1 MFLIRPSRRQR
12 LITLFTHRS
21 VSSRL
26 LRISNVNF
34 NYTNRKLFFSF
45 SLRVDDFTWLD
56 EWWKKHQRT
65 NITQRDTFWLFIRRS
80 TTTQLQRQTPSPI
93 FDLIIIV
100 VAIHSS
106 STAKDMKKNN
116 DMIVSSV
123 CKYLAA
129 KMSDTLSMVSQQSP
143 IGWRP
148 PPVTPFILLS
158 SCWWWDTRRVSPVI
172 ARTWMNSCFIV
183 TINRNQNITT
193 TTLKLTK
200 MTLMSH
206 LFHWMQHSKM
216 FCLPPLF
223 CFVYT

>member
-1 MFLIRPSRRQR
+1 MMKQ
-12 LITLFTHRS
+12 
-21 VSSRL
+21 
-26 LRISNVNF
+26 
-34 NYTNRKLFFSF
+34 
-45 SLRVDDFTWLD
+45 
-56 EWWKKHQRT
+56 HQRT

-216 FCLPPLF
+216 FCLPPLLF
-223 CFVYT
+223 FFFVLFIRSMT